1 MIAYVNLRWR
11 GLVTSLLLLVLLCC
25 AFNTHA
31 QVPTVEAQ
39 TSSDALRAPPPPGDD
54 DPPINNAN
62 FSSQSLPTTMTVGD
76 VYTVTL
82 RMLNS
87 GNTTWTSGAAYSL
100 GSSNPRDNGTWGT
113 GRVALA
119 GNIPPG
125 WTATFT
131 FQISAPTTPG
141 SYNFQWQ
148 MVQDGVEWFG
158 APSTN
163 VVVDV
168 VPVPRVNNAVFA
180 GQSVP
185 ATMTAGTSNQVSVSM
200 YNNGNTTW
208 TRADPYALGSLN
220 PQDNGT
226 WGTGRAWLAADV
238 APGQTGTFTFQAVA
252 PSTPGSYNFQWGML
266 QSSCCWFG
274 DPSANVVVNVVAAPR
289 NDAAFVGQ
297 SVTATMITG
306 GQYPVSLTFTNNGT
320 TTWDPTN
327 GKYVLLAVNPVNNET
342 WVYSRIPLPGAVA
355 PGQQVTI
362 AWTTRAPTTAG
373 TYNFMWSLLQ
383 EGVQIFGATSPNVA
397 VVVSAPGPQ
406 DTVTY
411 IHTDALGSPVARS
424 DSAGNIVSRTS
435 YEPYGLTAGGVTPTI
450 GFTGHVN
457 DADTGLVYM
466 QQRYYDPVAGRFLSV
481 DPVTTDASTGSSFNR
496 YAYANNSPY
505 KYVDPDGRN
514 WALAGRGAILG
525 AELGSVAGP
534 WGAAAGAII
543 VGGGTLWLGDKA
555 IKWIASSSNADS
567 SKASPNTTS
576 EGKSDSKSG
585 SNGAGNNPYKG
596 PATEPVTVVDQHG
609 NAIPVDQGQRI
620 NTSPNGDFQ
629 QVIGADGKPTGD
641 RLDRGGHPGQRD
653 PSAQKPHGHR
663 PGVTT
668 PDGNPHLPIKPEV
681 N

>member
-1 MIAYVNLRWR
+1 MTAGQSY
-11 GLVTSLLLLVLLCC
+11 
-25 AFNTHA
+25 
-31 QVPTVEAQ
+31 
-39 TSSDALRAPPPPGDD
+39 ALR
-54 DPPINNAN
+54 IVMQN
-62 FSSQSLPTTMTVGD
+62 T
-76 VYTVTL
+76 
-82 RMLNS
+82 
-87 GNTTWTSGAAYSL
+87 GNTTWTTADQYSF
-100 GSSNPRDNGTWGT
+100 GIPATNGVQLWNS
-113 GRVALA
+113 GRVPLPWPILPGGEVAFNFNVTA
-119 GNIPPG
+119 PSPGN
-125 WTATFT
+125 
-131 FQISAPTTPG
+131 
-141 SYNFQWQ
+141 YNFAGQ

-158 APSTN
+158 QGSN
-163 VVVDV
+163 S
-168 VPVPRVNNAVFA
+168 PVTVTAARRNDAQFVSQN
-180 GQSVP
+180 VP
-185 ATMTAGTSNQVSVSM
+185 ATMVPGQTYPVTVIMQNTGTTTWPAGDAYRLGPS
-200 YNNGNTTW
+200 GPLDNTTW
-208 TRADPYALGSLN
+208 
-220 PQDNGT
+220 
-226 WGTGRAWLAADV
+226 GRGFVAVNAAT
-238 APGQTGTFTFQAVA
+238 APGQTAAFTF
-252 PSTPGSYNFQWGML
+252 
-266 QSSCCWFG
+266 
-274 DPSANVVVNVVAAPR
+274 
-289 NDAAFVGQ
+289 
-297 SVTATMITG
+297 SVTA
-306 GQYPVSLTFTNNGT
+306 PSS
-320 TTWDPTN
+320 P
-327 GKYVLLAVNPVNNET
+327 
-342 WVYSRIPLPGAVA
+342 
-355 PGQQVTI
+355 
-362 AWTTRAPTTAG
+362 G
-373 TYNFMWSLLQ
+373 TYNFEWKMLQ
-383 EGVQIFGATSPNVA
+383 SQVEWFGTPSQNLAIEVDAEPT
-397 VVVSAPGPQ
+397 
-406 DTVTY
+406 TVTY

-424 DSAGNIVSRTS
+424 DSTGTVISRTQ
-435 YEPYGLTAGGVTPTI
+435 YEPYGRTVTGVMPTI

-466 QQRYYDPVAGRFLSV
+466 QQRYYDPEAGRFLSV